1 MNYIKYDVY
10 QVSVDYRYNSGFENG
25 RRDVLMRLLKTT
37 LGDKLLEFEIPLT
50 VSCQETTREA
60 VNEYVVTAHFTTE
73 QRETYEKWEM
83 VQKLAGIVIT

>member
-50 VSCQETTREA
+50 VHARKLLVKRLMSMWLQHILLLNN
-60 VNEYVVTAHFTTE
+60 VKHMKSG
-73 QRETYEKWEM
+73 KWY
-83 VQKLAGIVIT
+83 KN